1 MEQFNDLQRVDENI
15 TWFERKSSVNLRTFR
30 VLKLVQFAL
39 AALVIFC
46 AAYSGKLW
54 YGLSGLFGILIVVL
68 EALEIL
74 NGFERNGIKFET
86 TFQALRHEKG
96 LYLANAGLCYG
107 LASECTVCRS
117 ESRL

>member
-1 MEQFNDLQRVDENI
+1 MN
-15 TWFERKSSVNLRTFR
+15 T
-30 VLKLVQFAL
+30 AM
-39 AALVIFC
+39 
-46 AAYSGKLW
+46 
-54 YGLSGLFGILIVVL
+54 VL